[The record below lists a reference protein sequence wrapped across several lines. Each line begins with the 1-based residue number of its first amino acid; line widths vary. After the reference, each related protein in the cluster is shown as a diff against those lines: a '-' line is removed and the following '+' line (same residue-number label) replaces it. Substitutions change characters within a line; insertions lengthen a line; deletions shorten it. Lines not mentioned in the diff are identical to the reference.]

1 MECCKIDE
9 SIYGA
14 ALPFGMHMD
23 VYAESPEYS
32 DGSDGQHDASISC
45 IYGGY
50 ASGGGYDHICYVRK
64 ACEISL
70 YGLCSFRTVAVDY
83 GSS

>member
-1 MECCKIDE
+1 
-9 SIYGA
+9 
-14 ALPFGMHMD
+14 MHMD

-50 ASGGGYDHICYVRK
+50 ASGGGAMTTSAMSGRPVR
-64 ACEISL
+64 
-70 YGLCSFRTVAVDY
+70 
-83 GSS
+83 